1 MLSFTRR
8 LPMEGAGALPGV
20 RPPAAGHAA
29 TVTAAAALAVLLLAP
44 TPAQAQLSETHTLEA
59 EAVSVRNL
67 VGEVRVVP
75 GSGSRIQVTVVRAGP
90 DAGEL
95 SVEVRREGD
104 QEVLRVMYPDDRIV
118 YRPLGRLS
126 RSEWSPGDR
135 NPFTELV
142 PARSRRITIAGSGR
156 GLEAHAEITVRLP
169 AGKRLGLYHAAGEV
183 HLADVEGE
191 LDVNVRS
198 ASVQAV
204 GITGPLRVNG
214 RSGSVRVDRA
224 LGDVRVRTRSG
235 AIQAHAVQGEV
246 VELAARSGT
255 VEAGDL
261 TFARA
266 DLSARSGR
274 VRLEGAQ
281 GGRLSVKTRSG
292 RIQGGDLEVGEVLIT
307 SRSGGAQLRRL
318 AAGTLQAEARS
329 GSIDLDLIRQ
339 VATGRVSTRSGQ
351 VTVRVP
357 RTFSAELDLQTRGR
371 IRVDVPAGAVDQ
383 SRNRFRGRLGD
394 GGARLEVRNRSGGI
408 RIVEG

>member
-1 MLSFTRR
+1 MPSFTRR
-8 LPMEGAGALPGV
+8 LPMEGADALPGI
-20 RPPAAGHAA
+20 RPPAAGRAP
-29 TVTAAAALAVLLLAP
+29 TVTAAAALALLLLAP
-44 TPAQAQLSETHTLEA
+44 TAVQAQLSETHTLDA
-59 EAVSVRNL
+59 DAASVRNL
-67 VGEVRVVP
+67 AGEVRVIP

-95 SVEVRREGD
+95 SVEVRREGGQD
-104 QEVLRVMYPDDRIV
+104 VLRVLYPDDRIV

-126 RSEWSPGDR
+126 RSEWRPGDR

-142 PARSRRITIAGSGR
+142 PGRSRRITVAGSGR

-169 AGKRLGLYHAAGEV
+169 AGRRLEIYHAVGGV
-183 HLADVEGE
+183 HLENVDGE

-198 ASVQAV
+198 ASVQAA
-204 GITGPLRVNG
+204 GTSGPLRVDG
-214 RSGSVRVDRA
+214 RSGSVRIEEAR
-224 LGDVRVRTRSG
+224 GDLRVRTRSG
-235 AIQAHAVQGEV
+235 AIRVHGIQGEV

-261 TFARA
+261 SFARA

-281 GGRLSVKTRSG
+281 GGRLSMETRSG
-292 RIQGGDLEVGEVLIT
+292 RVQGENVEVGEVLIT
-307 SRSGGAQLRRL
+307 SRSGGAQIRRL
-318 AAGTLQAEARS
+318 AAGTIRAEARS

-357 RTFSAELDLQTRGR
+357 HTFSAELDLESSGR
-371 IRVDVPAGAVDQ
+371 IQVDVPAAAVDQ

-394 GGARLEVRNRSGGI
+394 GGARMEIRNRSGGI